1 MIRGGLGQP
10 AQQRSRLRRR
20 RRRRRGVDRLTR
32 RAGHPAHDGGGLAE
46 GRIHAVRRT
55 LLACTLACKCGIPA
69 LAQRSRR
76 HDG

>member
-55 LLACTLACKCGIPA
+55 LLALHLHLQVWDSSASPKEPP
-69 LAQRSRR
+69 S
-76 HDG
+76 